1 MINPFF
7 SVSSVQEIL
16 LSTGLFDASMAKML
30 RACGS
35 NSRIENVISG
45 LGLGLLLTV
54 GVLLTR
60 MIFGKILAL
69 LIAKTRHE
77 VLVFDCAGYD
87 NNFENAIPD
96 RDLLEEL
103 LVWPNL
109 AEERNVSQERHFEWS
124 DEYSELE
131 ISESM

>member
-1 MINPFF
+1 MNPIF
-7 SVSSVQEIL
+7 SFSSVQEFL
-16 LSTGLFDASMAKML
+16 SSTGLFDASMVKML
-30 RACGS
+30 RACG
-35 NSRIENVISG
+35 NYSRIENVFSG

-54 GVLLTR
+54 SVLLTR

-69 LIAKTRHE
+69 LITKTRHE
-77 VLVFDCAGYD
+77 VLVFDCAVYED
-87 NNFENAIPD
+87 NSENALPD

-103 LVWPNL
+103 LVWPHL
-109 AEERNVSQERHFEWS
+109 VEERNVSQERHFEWF